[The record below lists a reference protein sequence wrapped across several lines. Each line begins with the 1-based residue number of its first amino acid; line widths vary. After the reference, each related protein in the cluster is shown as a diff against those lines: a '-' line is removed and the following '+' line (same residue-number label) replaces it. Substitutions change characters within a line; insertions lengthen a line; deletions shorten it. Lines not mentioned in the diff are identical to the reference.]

1 MGLAIMLQR
10 IQSLFQPLIRRRF
23 RIRAGFVV
31 ACWLLLNMQLA
42 LAAHHTPTSP
52 SEINEP
58 QSVTHTQMPG
68 MQHAAP
74 QKALCEKHCN
84 PDNAQTSS
92 PSLQLTALP
101 VDATL
106 LLVASHHTPCIEP
119 ALWQQPPVTG
129 PPAEIRFCRFRE

>member
-1 MGLAIMLQR
+1 MRQR

-42 LAAHHTPTSP
+42 LAAHHTPQPDITA
-52 SEINEP
+52 P
-58 QSVTHTQMPG
+58 QNASHAQMPG
-68 MQHAAP
+68 MQHAVA
-74 QKALCEKHCN
+74 QKMLCEKHCN
-84 PDNAQTSS
+84 PDSAQTGS

-106 LLVASHHTPCIEP
+106 LPVASEQTPCIEQ
-119 ALWQQPPVTG
+119 AQWYQPPVTG